1 LRSYR
6 IGPVAKRL
14 RDAVTRPVDAL
25 TLLLS
30 VLPRVS
36 ESPDDLAKAIEVLGA
51 AKAELE
57 EVPKRYEA
65 AAAESV
71 RRSLGVAE
79 AADRGLRGICDI
91 WLAAIPRGIR
101 DQLRANRDDPRPG
114 ALLERMAIRY
124 ESDDQLLQSLCSL
137 VSDARPARWED
148 STPAT
153 FARTF
158 DDTVRRIEA
167 AAIEAAVETDLSR
180 DERMAMAGLGQG
192 RLRAVLGMLSA
203 VVGSTE
209 ARRLAQ
215 ATLEELGKGVRS

>member
-1 LRSYR
+1 
-6 IGPVAKRL
+6 
-14 RDAVTRPVDAL
+14 
-25 TLLLS
+25 
-30 VLPRVS
+30 
-36 ESPDDLAKAIEVLGA
+36 
-51 AKAELE
+51 
-57 EVPKRYEA
+57 
-65 AAAESV
+65 
-71 RRSLGVAE
+71 
-79 AADRGLRGICDI
+79 
-91 WLAAIPRGIR
+91 
-101 DQLRANRDDPRPG
+101 
-114 ALLERMAIRY
+114 MAIRY